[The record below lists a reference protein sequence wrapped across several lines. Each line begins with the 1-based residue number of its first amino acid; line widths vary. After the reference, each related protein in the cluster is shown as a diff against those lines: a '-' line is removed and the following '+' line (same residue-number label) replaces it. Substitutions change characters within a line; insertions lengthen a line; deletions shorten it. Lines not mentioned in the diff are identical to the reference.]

1 MEYTLAEI
9 QKMVNRDP
17 RVKKG
22 TKPILITGGLIA
34 FGFILVIVFSFAFIV
49 DSLTLLGLFLIGV
62 GIIVILGLAIRSLFI
77 QKKVRTEIMARL
89 EREEEDRLAEVKAT
103 MTPAEWEA
111 YKLQLENNKLL
122 KDIKRRSSQKSTT
135 TTSYGFTE
143 GV

>member
-34 FGFILVIVFSFAFIV
+34 FGLILVVPLGFIV
-49 DSLTLLGLFLIGV
+49 DRLIYFGLLVIGV
-62 GIIVILGLAIRSLFI
+62 GIIVILGLAIRTLFI

-89 EREEEDRLAEVKAT
+89 EREEEDRLAKVKAT

-135 TTSYGFTE
+135 TTTYGFTE

>member
-34 FGFILVIVFSFAFIV
+34 FGLILVVPLGFGV
-49 DSLTLLGLFLIGV
+49 DRLIYFGLLVIGV
-62 GIIVILGLAIRSLFI
+62 GIIVILGLAIRTLFI
-77 QKKVRTEIMARL
+77 QKKVRAEIMARL
-89 EREEEDRLAEVKAT
+89 EREEEDRLAKVKAT

>member
-1 MEYTLAEI
+1 
-9 QKMVNRDP
+9 
-17 RVKKG
+17 
-22 TKPILITGGLIA
+22 
-34 FGFILVIVFSFAFIV
+34 
-49 DSLTLLGLFLIGV
+49 V

>member
-1 MEYTLAEI
+1 M
-9 QKMVNRDP
+9 
-17 RVKKG
+17 
-22 TKPILITGGLIA
+22 
-34 FGFILVIVFSFAFIV
+34 VFSFAFIV
-49 DSLTLLGLFLIGV
+49 DSLALLGLFLIGV

>member
-34 FGFILVIVFSFAFIV
+34 FGLILVVPLGFIV
-49 DSLTLLGLFLIGV
+49 DRLIYFGLLVIGV

-89 EREEEDRLAEVKAT
+89 EREEEDRLAKVKAT

-135 TTSYGFTE
+135 TTTYGFTE

>member
-34 FGFILVIVFSFAFIV
+34 FGLILVVPLGFIV
-49 DSLTLLGLFLIGV
+49 DRLIYFGLLVIGV
-62 GIIVILGLAIRSLFI
+62 GIIVILGLAIRTLFI
-77 QKKVRTEIMARL
+77 QKKVRAEIMARL
-89 EREEEDRLAEVKAT
+89 EREEEDRLAKVKAT

-135 TTSYGFTE
+135 TTTYGFTE

>member
-1 MEYTLAEI
+1 
-9 QKMVNRDP
+9 MVNRDP

-34 FGFILVIVFSFAFIV
+34 FGLILVVPLGFGV
-49 DSLTLLGLFLIGV
+49 DRLIYFGLLVIGV
-62 GIIVILGLAIRSLFI
+62 GIIVILGLAIRTLFI
-77 QKKVRTEIMARL
+77 QKKVRAEIMARL
-89 EREEEDRLAEVKAT
+89 EREEEDRLAKVKAT